1 MTNRV
6 SVNPSIASIVDIDN
20 IGINEIVPIYFT
32 AENDWLGDFS
42 FTIFNTEA
50 KNDAKIVDAIAV
62 AAKVI
67 TLTISPVVQ
76 TIVAGKYY
84 YEIFSED
91 LDRIVFKGSLKIE
104 K

>member
-6 SVNPSIASIVDIDN
+6 NVDPSIASIVDIEN
-20 IGINEIVPIYFT
+20 IGVNEIVPIYFT
-32 AENDWLGDFS
+32 AENDWVGKFS
-42 FTIFNTEA
+42 FTVFNSEA
-50 KNDAKIVDAIAV
+50 KNDDKVVDAIV
-62 AAKVI
+62 IVAKVM
-67 TLTISPVVQ
+67 TLTISPVEQ
-76 TIVAGKYY
+76 IIVAGKYY